1 MIKIENQYLKNALLT
16 IGFYTLLLVASYL
29 LNIVSPSG
37 PCVPGLGGA
46 ILLGLPFITGF
57 LLIINLIKFFRG
69 NETVKFS
76 LLIHFLLLLFLLIYI
91 KSL

>member
-1 MIKIENQYLKNALLT
+1 MLKIENLSIKNGLLT
-16 IGFYTLLLVASYL
+16 ITLYVLLLIVSFL
-29 LNIVSPSG
+29 LEKVSPSG
-37 PCVPGLGGA
+37 PCIPGLGGA

-57 LLIINLIKFFRG
+57 LLIINLIKLFRG